1 MLPNVPMTQHRPE
14 FGRRPAYA
22 APQGGHTQAQ
32 SPYRLR
38 NILIF
43 VAMPIIGF
51 LLVSLCWRGAT
62 FTFSYKVTLPGDDAK
77 FSQDFKWCEGKSGAT
92 PDQQIAGCTG
102 LIESGRG
109 NDNGLSMAFY
119 NRGNAYAARGDFD
132 RAIGNYDE
140 AIKHNPEMAVAFS
153 NRGNAYKEQGKY
165 ERALADYDVA
175 IGFNPK
181 NAIALRN
188 RCWTR
193 FMVDQLSEALV
204 DCNESLR
211 VRPDSAS
218 TLSDRGLIHLK
229 MDMLDKAIADFD
241 AALDKNPKIA
251 DALYGRGLAK
261 RKQGDA
267 GADADIGAAEAAKP
281 AIAAEFARFGVR

>member
-1 MLPNVPMTQHRPE
+1 
-14 FGRRPAYA
+14 
-22 APQGGHTQAQ
+22 
-32 SPYRLR
+32 
-38 NILIF
+38 
-43 VAMPIIGF
+43 
-51 LLVSLCWRGAT
+51 
-62 FTFSYKVTLPGDDAK
+62 
-77 FSQDFKWCEGKSGAT
+77 
-92 PDQQIAGCTG
+92 
-102 LIESGRG
+102 
-109 NDNGLSMAFY
+109 
-119 NRGNAYAARGDFD
+119 
-132 RAIGNYDE
+132 
-140 AIKHNPEMAVAFS
+140 
-153 NRGNAYKEQGKY
+153 EQGKY

>member
-1 MLPNVPMTQHRPE
+1 MAQHRPE
-14 FGRRPAYA
+14 FGRRSAYA
-22 APQGGHTQAQ
+22 APQGAHTQAQ
-32 SPYRLR
+32 SPNRLR

-43 VAMPIIGF
+43 VLMPIVGF
-51 LLVSLCWRGAT
+51 LFVTLCWRSAIFSFSYNAT
-62 FTFSYKVTLPGDDAK
+62 FPGDDAK
-77 FSQDFKWCEGKSGAT
+77 FSQDFKQCDGKNGTT

-109 NDNGLSMAFY
+109 NQNGLSVAFY
-119 NRGNAYAARGDFD
+119 NRGNGYAAKGDFD
-132 RAIGNYDE
+132 NAIGNYDE
-140 AIKHNPEMAVAFS
+140 AIKLNPGMAVAFS
-153 NRGNAYKEQGKY
+153 NRGNAYKEKEQY

-175 IGFNPK
+175 IGFNP
-181 NAIALRN
+181 NNPIALHN

-193 FMVDQLSEALV
+193 FMVGQLSEALS

-211 VRPDSAS
+211 ARPDSPS

-229 MDMLDKAIADFD
+229 MDALDKAIADFD

-251 DALYGRGLAK
+251 SALYGRGLVK

-267 GADADIGAAEAAKP
+267 DADADIGAAEAAKP
-281 AIAAEFARFGVR
+281 DVAAEFARFGVQ